1 MYLNGATMSCPAIT
15 KGFKMERVYIETTNC
30 FAMFSRTDAAKMIQE
45 ARKAGKNI
53 RRIIGGYKF

>member
-1 MYLNGATMSCPAIT
+1 
-15 KGFKMERVYIETTNC
+15 MERVYIETTNC